1 MNNLNK
7 LYKLMDQLGLFD
19 IVDLDNYC
27 YHNPNSEIA
36 KVYSSLSEEEYER
49 FLEDSD
55 KQVRGE

>member
-7 LYKLMDQLGLFD
+7 LYELMDQLGLFD

-27 YHNPNSEIA
+27 YHNPNSEVA
-36 KVYSSLSEEEYER
+36 KVYSSLSEEEYEA

-55 KQVRGE
+55 KQ